1 MGSHRF
7 KKYHLINPKN
17 EGGYVLV
24 LVIIT
29 GLILATGALIISAR
43 SMDSFLR
50 SFRLSQKDE
59 SIEIAET
66 GASILIEELNEN
78 FPYLLTV
85 NCKVTNNSIS
95 EQFENP
101 ICEGWKSFALGNTG
115 GPNSACPGR
124 SDDPSLIMDRLYE
137 PVLNNRGAYRLRG
150 YEFLGDQIQGGTA
163 IIQVQGQRLKDE
175 SGTSGLAASAIVEQ
189 EVTIIPKC
197 CNQAPYEQCGGG
209 GKWDYG
215 LATQNIALQVG
226 DVIDQNRAKKRSKGS
241 DQNQLIELS
250 EANVHCIDCIDPP
263 SDKCTAWGSAGQTIG
278 TDCEI
283 LESQIKQESD
293 PKIRAQLLN
302 QQLLNSGIIDGE
314 RSSGDLDIP
323 AAPTWKDIRD
333 ENGDPLPDLTPWT
346 IRYQSITIGHDTN
359 SNHCVTT
366 LNPSTRKKTTHCRI
380 QSIDQTGASTMKLIP
395 GDGDI
400 RFYMEGSQINLSGI
414 HNFVNTGNYG
424 QFAIYGGLSTYG
436 NNPEETCGDKQL
448 NISGGSSIKAFLHMP
463 CFDVNL
469 SGGNETYPITIT
481 GSVISKNYN
490 ATGDYARLI
499 VPDDSGNTV
508 CSQFNV
514 CSGRGS
520 GVNLNNME
528 YSAVG
533 SNRWNLIQMKK

>member
-1 MGSHRF
+1 MRSQRSVMDHNPF
-7 KKYHLINPKN
+7 KKHLLKRPQTDN
-17 EGGYVLV
+17 GYVLI

-43 SMDSFLR
+43 SLDSLLR
-50 SFRLSQKDE
+50 SGRLGQRDE

-66 GASILIEELNEN
+66 GASILINELNQN

-85 NCKVTNNSIS
+85 NCQVTNNSAS
-95 EQFENP
+95 EQFEDP
-101 ICEGWKSFALGNTG
+101 ICEGWKNFALGNTG
-115 GPNSACPGR
+115 GPDSACPGR
-124 SDDPSLIMDRLYE
+124 FDDPSLIMNRLYE
-137 PVLNNRGAYRLRG
+137 PVMNNRGAYRLRS

-163 IIQVQGQRLKDE
+163 IIQVQGQRLKHQ
-175 SGTSGLAASAIVEQ
+175 TNASGLAASAIIEQ

-197 CNQAPYEQCGGG
+197 CNQAPYETCGGG
-209 GKWDYG
+209 DEWDYG
-215 LATQNIALQVG
+215 LATKNIALQVG
-226 DVIDQNRAKKRSKGS
+226 DVIDQIRPTEPSG
-241 DQNQLIELS
+241 
-250 EANVHCIDCIDPP
+250 ANVHCIDCIDPP
-263 SDKCTAWGSAGQTIG
+263 SGKCNAWGSAGQTIG

-283 LESQIKQESD
+283 LELQIQQETD
-293 PKIRAQLLN
+293 PVIKAQLLK
-302 QQLLNSGIIDGE
+302 QQLLNSGIIDGQ
-314 RSSGDLDIP
+314 RSSGALDIP

-333 ENGDPLPDLTPWT
+333 ENGEPLPDLTPWT
-346 IRYQSITIGHDTN
+346 IRYQTITIGHDTN
-359 SNHCVTT
+359 KNHCKTT
-366 LNPSTRKKTTHCRI
+366 LNSSTGKKTTHCRI
-380 QSIDQTGASTMKLIP
+380 QSIDQTGASTMTLLP

-400 RFYMEGSQINLSGI
+400 RFYMEGSQINLSGV

-424 QFAIYGGLSTYG
+424 QFAIYGGLRTYG

-463 CFDVNL
+463 CFDINL

-499 VPDDSGNTV
+499 VPNDSGKTI

-514 CSGRGS
+514 CSSSS
-520 GVNLNNME
+520 GTGINLNNME

-533 SNRWNLIQMKK
+533 SNRWNLIQMEK